1 MNNSHQFDPFYSVKN
16 PKLMTKEELRQHK
29 KNVKR
34 IKRESFGSTLHYLNY
49 RKGAFAAVVIL
60 NLLSAIF
67 MTTST
72 FLIGYLTDVALGYD
86 QLRIGGDF
94 KVWKFVIGF
103 TMMGVSY
110 LLGSGLSMWSDIVS
124 NKVGVIAGRVMR
136 SEAYQKLMKMP
147 ISFFDATNTGEVM
160 SILSNDIDNIT
171 FGFADALSPLLMS
184 VFIIVASFGF
194 MLYNSVYLSL
204 IVLVLIPL
212 FLSIVVILMLK
223 AIPQFEKQQSRTAK
237 LNGYIEEHLA
247 AIHLIRNFNQAKIVN
262 KTFEKYNDKLYGSS
276 FKASLYSGIIWPY
289 SLVATFIIQIIIG
302 VIAVVFSTN
311 NISTGSGQM
320 FSVGVI
326 TNFILYTRNISD
338 RVNRIFQNLTTLQ
351 IGIVSSARVLQ
362 LIKLTPLVDETKLE
376 NIGNVKGDV
385 EFKNVYF
392 SYSNNLEN
400 LQLKNASFKAKRGQI
415 FAIVGP
421 TGAGKTTIINLL
433 SKFYLPLSGE
443 IRIDGHLS
451 SNVNE
456 HSWRNQISIVLQD
469 TFLFKTTI
477 MNNLKYANPNATDEE
492 VIAAAK
498 ISNAHEFIMQLENQY
513 SEVVLEGG
521 VNFSQ
526 GERQLLAITRAIIAN
541 KNILILDEATSNVD
555 TRTEKHIQNAMLS
568 LMKGKTSFVIAHR
581 LSTIVNADKIL
592 VVQNGE
598 IIEQGNHTEL
608 LAKKGFYE
616 QLYNSS
622 FDDGE

>member
-1 MNNSHQFDPFYSVKN
+1 M
-16 PKLMTKEELRQHK
+16 
-29 KNVKR
+29 
-34 IKRESFGSTLHYLNY
+34 
-49 RKGAFAAVVIL
+49 
-60 NLLSAIF
+60 
-67 MTTST
+67 
-72 FLIGYLTDVALGYD
+72 
-86 QLRIGGDF
+86 
-94 KVWKFVIGF
+94 
-103 TMMGVSY
+103 
-110 LLGSGLSMWSDIVS
+110 
-124 NKVGVIAGRVMR
+124 
-136 SEAYQKLMKMP
+136 
-147 ISFFDATNTGEVM
+147 
-160 SILSNDIDNIT
+160 
-171 FGFADALSPLLMS
+171 
-184 VFIIVASFGF
+184 
-194 MLYNSVYLSL
+194 
-204 IVLVLIPL
+204 LVLL
-212 FLSIVVILMLK
+212 
-223 AIPQFEKQQSRTAK
+223 
-237 LNGYIEEHLA
+237 
-247 AIHLIRNFNQAKIVN
+247 
-262 KTFEKYNDKLYGSS
+262 
-276 FKASLYSGIIWPY
+276 
-289 SLVATFIIQIIIG
+289 
-302 VIAVVFSTN
+302 
-311 NISTGSGQM
+311 
-320 FSVGVI
+320 
-326 TNFILYTRNISD
+326 
-338 RVNRIFQNLTTLQ
+338 LTL
-351 IGIVSSARVLQ
+351 ARVLQ
-362 LIKLTPLVDETKLE
+362 LIKLTPPVDETKLE

-392 SYSNNLEN
+392 SYSNNPEN

-541 KNILILDEATSNVD
+541 KNNLILDEATSNVD
-555 TRTEKHIQNAMLS
+555 TRTEKHIQNAMLN

-622 FDDGE
+622 FYDGE